1 MKQIILMCT
10 LSLSSYY
17 LMAQTSTCGV
27 MLDSLKGTYEGDCNG
42 GKANGHGKAV
52 GADSYEGNFKNG
64 YPDGMG
70 KYTWKNG
77 NYYNGNWKKGV
88 KEGQGVM
95 HVMVNNKDSVV
106 TGFWKKDVY
115 KGEYENP
122 YIIRNT
128 TSEIG
133 RVSVTKIGGKERSVT
148 ITVENLQTTGTLTSG
163 SFQAST
169 TMTGE
174 QITRGS
180 YVSKSNTTL
189 TNKDITTF
197 RGVVFPFRGVFNFGN
212 SIFEIEIFEEGVWD
226 ISVPINK

>member
-1 MKQIILMCT
+1 MKQLMLFCT
-10 LSLSSYY
+10 LSLFTCYAMS
-17 LMAQTSTCGV
+17 QNSTCSV
-27 MLDSLKGTYEGDCNG
+27 MLDSLKGSYEGDCSS
-42 GKANGHGKAV
+42 GKANGHGKAT

-64 YPDGMG
+64 YPDGEG

-77 NYYNGNWKKGV
+77 NYYDGNWKKGV
-88 KEGQGVM
+88 KEGKGVM
-95 HVMVNNKDSVV
+95 HLTVNKKDSVI

-133 RVSVTKIGGKERSVT
+133 RVSVTKVGSKESSIT
-148 ITVENLQTTGTLTSG
+148 ITVENLQTSGTLTSG
-163 SFQAST
+163 SFGAST
-169 TMTGE
+169 TMTAE

-180 YVSKSNTTL
+180 YVSKSNNTL
-189 TNKDITTF
+189 TNKDINTY
-197 RGVVFPFRGVFNFGN
+197 RGVIFPFRGIFNFGN
-212 SIFEIEIFEEGVWD
+212 SIFEIEIFEEGAWD